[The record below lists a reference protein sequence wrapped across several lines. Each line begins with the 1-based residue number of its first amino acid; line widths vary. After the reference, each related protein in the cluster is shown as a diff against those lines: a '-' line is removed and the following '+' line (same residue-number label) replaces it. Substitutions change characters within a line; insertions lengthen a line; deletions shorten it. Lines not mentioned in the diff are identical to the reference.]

1 VTKQVQ
7 ELDHVIIRF
16 AGDSGDGMQLT
27 GDRFTQETAVFGNDL
42 STLPNF
48 PAEIRAPAGTLP
60 GVSSFQLH
68 FADHDI
74 LTPGDA
80 PDVLVAMNPAA
91 LKANLKDLPPGA
103 ELIVNTDEFTKR
115 NLTKVG
121 YASNPVE
128 DGSLEGYRLHPVPL
142 TSLTVKSLENQDISR
157 KDAERAKNMFAL
169 GLLSWLYGRGSEGTL
184 NFLEAKFGKKPEIY
198 KANVTAFQ
206 AGWNY
211 GETTEDFAVRYEV
224 KPAAIAPGRY
234 RNITGNLALAYGLI
248 AAAQLAKLP
257 LFLGSYP
264 ITPASDILHE
274 LSKHKKFG
282 VRTFQAEDEIAAASA
297 ALGAS
302 FGGSLAVTTTSG
314 PGMLLKAETVNLAVS
329 VELPLVI
336 IDVQRAGPSTGM
348 PTKTE
353 QTDLLMALY
362 GRNGESP
369 VPVIAAASPA
379 DCFFAAIEA
388 ARIAVTYR
396 TPVILLSDGYLGNG
410 SEPWRIPD
418 VSGLP
423 DLSAQFAFA
432 TADGA
437 PADGSD
443 FQPFARDPATL
454 ARPWAIPGTPGLEHG
469 PAGRAR
475 RGRRAGHSRRHHP
488 AGRRL
493 GLARY
498 GRSLGFHPRR
508 RRRDDHRGRPGGGAS
523 MNVSKVLIA
532 NRGETAVRVARACR
546 DAGIISVAVYADPDR
561 DAPHVLAADEA
572 FALGGDTPGSSY
584 LDITKVLA
592 AAAASG
598 ADAVHPGYGFLSE
611 NADFAQAVLDAGLT
625 ALPFHRTVVADPA
638 FAPELHGNTGP
649 YTIHTRWIEAEFRNT
664 IPPHAAEPAAAD
676 GPAGRETVVLEVDGK
691 RIEVTFPASFAR
703 GVSPAD
709 TVAAGRPGPRG
720 APGLAGSRDR
730 AVTSHGVGRCRGRP
744 HAGHRRKGSRRRRRS
759 GGPGRPDRRP

>member
-1 VTKQVQ
+1 MTKQVQ

-91 LKANLKDLPPGA
+91 LMANLKDLPRGA
-103 ELIVNTDEFTKR
+103 DLIVNTDEFTKR
-115 NLTKVG
+115 NLAKVG
-121 YASNPVE
+121 YDENPLE
-128 DGSLEGYRLHPVPL
+128 DGSLDQYSVHPVPL
-142 TSLTVKSLENQDISR
+142 TSLTVKSLEELDITR

-169 GLLSWLYGRGSEGTL
+169 GLLSWLYGRPAEGTL
-184 NFLEAKFGKKPEIY
+184 SFLEAKFGKKPEIY

-206 AGWNY
+206 AGLNY
-211 GETTEDFAVRYEV
+211 GETTEDFSVRYEV
-224 KPAAIAPGRY
+224 KPAPIAAGKY
-234 RNITGNLALAYGLI
+234 RNITGNLALSYGLI
-248 AAAQLAKLP
+248 AAAQLAGLP

-282 VRTFQAEDEIAAASA
+282 VRTFQAEDEISAASA

-329 VELPLVI
+329 VELPLLVV
-336 IDVQRAGPSTGM
+336 DVQRAGPSTGM

-369 VPVIAAASPA
+369 VPVVAAASPS

-388 ARIAVTYR
+388 ARIAITYR

-418 VSGLP
+418 VSELP
-423 DLSAQFAFA
+423 DLSASFALA
-432 TADGA
+432 TA
-437 PADGSD
+437 ADQPEHGD
-443 FQPFARDPATL
+443 FKPFTRDPQTL
-454 ARPWAIPGTPGLEHG
+454 ARPWAIPGTPGLEHRIG
-469 PAGRAR
+469 GIEKADGSGNISYDPDNHDLMVRTRAAKIEGIANSIPPLEVDDPTGHAR
-475 RGRRAGHSRRHHP
+475 LLVLGWGSTYGSIGAAIRSARRAGHDVAQAHLRHMNPFPANLGEVLRR
-488 AGRRL
+488 
-493 GLARY
+493 Y
-498 GRSLGFHPRR
+498 
-508 RRRDDHRGRPGGGAS
+508 D
-523 MNVSKVLIA
+523 KVLVPEINLGQLA
-532 NRGETAVRVARACR
+532 LLLRGKYLVDVISYNRVRGLPFRA
-546 DAGIISVAVYADPDR
+546 AELAEAIEE
-561 DAPHVLAADEA
+561 VLA
-572 FALGGDTPGSSY
+572 
-584 LDITKVLA
+584 
-592 AAAASG
+592 
-598 ADAVHPGYGFLSE
+598 
-611 NADFAQAVLDAGLT
+611 
-625 ALPFHRTVVADPA
+625 
-638 FAPELHGNTGP
+638 HG
-649 YTIHTRWIEAEFRNT
+649 
-664 IPPHAAEPAAAD
+664 
-676 GPAGRETVVLEVDGK
+676 
-691 RIEVTFPASFAR
+691 
-703 GVSPAD
+703 
-709 TVAAGRPGPRG
+709 
-720 APGLAGSRDR
+720 
-730 AVTSHGVGRCRGRP
+730 
-744 HAGHRRKGSRRRRRS
+744 
-759 GGPGRPDRRP
+759 